1 MKKILNKNAVMAG
14 ALYLLGFGAFFYLY
28 KMQAEGIYLSDLY
41 PHISSAL
48 RGGGYSLLSVVY
60 RGLYAL
66 CGDIT
71 LILIVLAAAELG
83 FAILL
88 GTVMK
93 RILEKKAISLD
104 WGAALILGFFMLFV
118 CKIYVPLF
126 SPVFYKTSFVTQPW
140 HNQTYLL
147 MRIPALLS
155 VLYYFKLEKKY
166 LQHLGLREAVVFT
179 LLLSLTNAIKPNFIL
194 FFSLM
199 MLVYLMIDFVRTRGK
214 GGGQIIKFGSC
225 VLFSLG
231 VVLWQSTVLFPS
243 GGEGGGGGGIAFST
257 EKVVTFF
264 SSAGNIVG
272 MMISMVFP
280 VLTLVWAINKNS
292 ETKELRKVWIMFII
306 AVLES
311 FLLIE
316 TGGRAGDGNFVWGR
330 YCAGFFLYFFSFI
343 KFLELSKKYPAK
355 TMKEKVFPVV
365 GGCFMGL
372 SIFCGIIYFVNL
384 VMGSSYEI

>member
-93 RILEKKAISLD
+93 RILEKKLFL
-104 WGAALILGFFMLFV
+104 LIGSWRCLGFLCCLSAKFMFRCFL
-118 CKIYVPLF
+118 L
-126 SPVFYKTSFVTQPW
+126 VFYKTSFVTQPW

-264 SSAGNIVG
+264 SSAGEHCGNDDFYG
-272 MMISMVFP
+272 ISG
-280 VLTLVWAINKNS
+280 IN
-292 ETKELRKVWIMFII
+292 
-306 AVLES
+306 
-311 FLLIE
+311 
-316 TGGRAGDGNFVWGR
+316 TGLGH
-330 YCAGFFLYFFSFI
+330 
-343 KFLELSKKYPAK
+343 K
-355 TMKEKVFPVV
+355 
-365 GGCFMGL
+365 
-372 SIFCGIIYFVNL
+372 
-384 VMGSSYEI
+384 